1 LPQLTAEAGMWQ
13 DKLAAPPKRARLERQ
28 EEDTWIEF
36 YPQARKD
43 PSLAAEILTEL
54 ERDETLRRRHR
65 GLYLCCQRC
74 IRLNDGREARYQ
86 RVGQAIRR
94 TFNALF
100 IALPVGAV
108 DLAKRAGHLLVVCL
122 PDATNDKVDRSHRQL
137 LEGDAYAQAE
147 RSFRERARNAADR
160 SDAPDPER
168 ALPES

>member
-1 LPQLTAEAGMWQ
+1 MWQ
-13 DKLAAPPKRARLERQ
+13 ERPAAPPKLDRLERQ

-74 IRLNDGREARYQ
+74 IRLNDSRDARYQ
-86 RVGQAIRR
+86 RFGQAIRR
-94 TFNALF
+94 MFNAVF
-100 IALPVGAV
+100 IALPHGAV
-108 DLAKRAGHLLVVCL
+108 DLAKKAGHLLMVCL
-122 PDATNDKVDRSHRQL
+122 PDAANDQGDRRHRQL
-137 LEGDAYAQAE
+137 MEGDAYAQAG
-147 RSFRERARNAADR
+147 RSFRERARKAADR

-168 ALPES
+168 ALPEL